1 MQFHDITLMSETL
14 KSRIH
19 IRGISMCSD
28 KCYRRWFLWHLT
40 ISYPV
45 RWRAYMRNW
54 YIFAGFRQNS
64 SCYVHCISTP
74 LWTRWWVLKTHI
86 PRKNQA
92 RSVPRSTHL
101 GKNTQINLKK
111 QNSGS
116 KQVVITSTVGKE
128 ITTRQGSQGCNWI
141 RNLATPNWLKKIFWR
156 AEESCRRIHTRGSG
170 LLLNRQSWVPFE
182 HVSLRFQVLCW
193 TW

>member
-1 MQFHDITLMSETL
+1 MHFHDITLMSETL
-14 KSRIH
+14 KSSIH
-19 IRGISMCSD
+19 IRGISMCSG
-28 KCYRRWFLWHLT
+28 KCCRRWFLWHWI

-45 RWRAYMRNW
+45 RWRAYMTNW

-74 LWTRWWVLKTHI
+74 LWTRWWVLKTHT
-86 PRKNQA
+86 PRKNQV
-92 RSVPRSTHL
+92 RSVLRSTQL

-111 QNSGS
+111 QNSRS

-128 ITTRQGSQGCNWI
+128 ITTRKGSHECNWT

-156 AEESCRRIHTRGSG
+156 AEESCRRIHTTCC
-170 LLLNRQSWVPFE
+170 LE
-182 HVSLRFQVLCW
+182 HVWHRFQVLCW

>member
-1 MQFHDITLMSETL
+1 MHFHDITLMSETL

-19 IRGISMCSD
+19 IRGISMCSGN
-28 KCYRRWFLWHLT
+28 CYRRWFLWHLT

-45 RWRAYMRNW
+45 RWRGNMRNW

-64 SCYVHCISTP
+64 ACYVHCISTP
-74 LWTRWWVLKTHI
+74 LWTRWWVLKTHT

-92 RSVPRSTHL
+92 RSVLRSTHL
-101 GKNTQINLKK
+101 GKSTQINLKK

-128 ITTRQGSQGCNWI
+128 ITTRKGSQGCN
-141 RNLATPNWLKKIFWR
+141 
-156 AEESCRRIHTRGSG
+156 
-170 LLLNRQSWVPFE
+170 
-182 HVSLRFQVLCW
+182 
-193 TW
+193 